1 MDPRTDLSKKLA
13 RLERR
18 IELKSF
24 ELECATYLSAE
35 RTKASDSA
43 WMLSIFV
50 GSVGTLLAVIHG
62 RHGGR
67 WDSRSHV
74 IEQELTEL
82 LVDQKVTA
90 LELRLTSPQ

>member
-1 MDPRTDLSKKLA
+1 MDPRTDLSQKLA

-24 ELECATYLSAE
+24 ELECAAYLSAE

-43 WMLSIFV
+43 WLLSIFA

-62 RHGGR
+62 RHAGR

-82 LVDQKVTA
+82 LIDLKVTA
-90 LELRLTSPQ
+90 LELRLTG